1 MKKAKV
7 YYKNCYLKAFGKEE
21 EHVFGEKEKVF
32 IKQTIVFSQ
41 IVLRQWHCL
50 VVTNFMAFINIT
62 KIAKF
67 NLIPK
72 GFVTLKVW
80 KTILKIYARKQEGG

>member
-41 IVLRQWHCL
+41 IVL
-50 VVTNFMAFINIT
+50 
-62 KIAKF
+62 
-67 NLIPK
+67 
-72 GFVTLKVW
+72 
-80 KTILKIYARKQEGG
+80 